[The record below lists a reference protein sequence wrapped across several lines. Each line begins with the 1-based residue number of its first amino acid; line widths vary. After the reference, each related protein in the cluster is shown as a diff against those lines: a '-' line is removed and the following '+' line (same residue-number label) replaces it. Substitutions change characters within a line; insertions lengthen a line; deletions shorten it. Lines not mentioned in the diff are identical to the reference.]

1 MTKKGRIRFQFSMR
15 TLLLATAAV
24 ALLLVPVAWVARERQ
39 VMMRAR
45 EAILHAREVALRSV
59 VLEQER
65 RLRESGSQAT
75 AKAPAASA
83 DGASGSPAAPPEMVR
98 LQLENAGLREQVQQ
112 LRRQVE
118 QLRSSKAPGGSTQ
131 R

>member
-1 MTKKGRIRFQFSMR
+1 MRFQFSMR

-39 VMMRAR
+39 EMMRAR
-45 EAILHAREVALRSV
+45 QAILQAREVALRSV
-59 VLEQER
+59 VREQEK
-65 RLRESGSQAT
+65 RLID
-75 AKAPAASA
+75 SA
-83 DGASGSPAAPPEMVR
+83 W
-98 LQLENAGLREQVQQ
+98 QNADLKEQVQQ

-118 QLRSSKAPGGSTQ
+118 QLRRSNGPGGSIQ